1 MDVARINFSHGEEED
16 HRARIESLRKASA
29 ECGREVG
36 LMGDLQGPKIRVRR
50 FKNSKATL
58 VEGAKFFL
66 DSTLGLNDGNDE
78 GVGVAY
84 SKLHED
90 VESGDVL
97 LLNDGQIKLSVDSIA
112 GTRLHTTVILGGI
125 LSDHK

>member
-1 MDVARINFSHGEEED
+1 MILAGMDVARINFSHGEEED
-16 HRARIESLRKASA
+16 HRARIEALRKAAA

-66 DSTLGLNDGNDE
+66 GSTLGFWGTLRKAGRMTR
-78 GVGVAY
+78 GQMGQPTRTWGSHGR
-84 SKLHED
+84 SKHD
-90 VESGDVL
+90 R
-97 LLNDGQIKLSVDSIA
+97 KLV
-112 GTRLHTTVILGGI
+112 
-125 LSDHK
+125 